1 MAQVLLTVSGVIAP
15 DTAEKIAQGAR
26 PRADYFEL
34 ARAFE
39 ADIIDYAVA
48 RHSSG
53 WFGRLLE
60 RLAGP
65 NLLLA
70 WACYCRRHHY
80 NVIFTDGEQVGIPL
94 AGLLK
99 YATIGSRRPCHMMI
113 VHILSVRK
121 KMFLFDLLGLQSHVD
136 VFLVYATWQQQF
148 IQRRWN
154 VPATRVVFTP
164 FMVDADFFA
173 PDKVTPNRPSRPM
186 ICSVGLESRDYPT
199 LIQAVRGLDIQVVIA
214 AASPWAK
221 HADSTHGQDIPENVT
236 VQRFSQYELRQLY
249 ADSSFVVMPLLNV
262 NYQAGVT
269 AILEAMAMERAVI
282 CSRTPGQTDVVI
294 DGETGLYVP
303 PGDPEA
309 LRAAIMHLIRHPDQ
323 AIRMG
328 QAGRRRI
335 EQEMSL
341 DHYTARLSRLVASV
355 RPNVEAVTH

>member
-15 DTAEKIAQGAR
+15 DTVEKIAQGAR

-34 ARAFE
+34 AQAFE
-39 ADIIDYAVA
+39 ADIMDYAAA
-48 RHSSG
+48 RRNSG
-53 WFGRLLE
+53 WFGWLLE
-60 RLAGP
+60 RLSGP

-70 WACYCRRHHY
+70 WACYCRRRHY
-80 NVIFTDGEQVGIPL
+80 HVIFTDGEQVGIPL
-94 AGLLK
+94 ATLLK
-99 YATIGSRRPCHMMI
+99 YATIAGHRARHVMI
-113 VHILSVRK
+113 VHILSVGK
-121 KMFLFDLLGLQSHVD
+121 KMLLFDVLGLQSHVD
-136 VFLVYATWQQQF
+136 IFLVYATWQQQF
-148 IQRRWN
+148 IQRRWK
-154 VPATRVVFTP
+154 VPAQRVVFTP

-173 PDKVTPNRPSRPM
+173 PDKVTPNPTSRPM

-214 AASPWAK
+214 AASPWARQ
-221 HADSTHGQDIPENVT
+221 ADSTQGQHIPENVT

-249 ADSSFVVMPLLNV
+249 ADSRFVVMPLLNV

-269 AILEAMAMERAVI
+269 AILEAMAMGRAVI

-303 PGDPEA
+303 PGDPDA
-309 LRAAIMHLIRHPDQ
+309 LRAAIMQLVTHPDQ
-323 AIRMG
+323 AARMG

-341 DHYTARLSRLVASV
+341 DHYTARLSRVVASV
-355 RPNVEAVTH
+355 QTNGEAVTH